1 MSEKGKDNI
10 VLLQVPE
17 FKQGGVPVEVA
28 AEVFG
33 KSAAWV
39 RDRIVDGKLPIGTY
53 SSESDMRKNFY
64 ISPRLLWEY
73 TGFVYQ

>member
-1 MSEKGKDNI
+1 MPNECI
-10 VLLQVPE
+10 IMQVPE
-17 FKQGGVPVEVA
+17 FKQGGVPVSVA

-39 RDRIVDGKLPIGTY
+39 RERIKDGRLPIGTY
-53 SSESDMRKNFY
+53 SETDRRSNVY

-73 TGFVYQ
+73 TGFVYK